1 MTTNDIAK
9 AYLEYLE
16 TANTEAVISLFA
28 DDGIVESP
36 LYGTQTASD
45 FYKILSDDTANSSLT
60 LQGIF
65 NTEMSKTIALYFTYQ
80 WTLKSGKIVTFDVV
94 DIIEFNDDLKIK
106 SLKIIYDTV
115 IARQLQAEL

>member
-36 LYGTQTASD
+36 LYGTQTASE